1 MAVITVENL
10 TKKYG
15 EQMAVDKISFT
26 INKREIVGFIGPNG
40 AGKSTTMKILTSYIA
55 PSSGKVL
62 LNDQEI
68 QKQSINIKKKIGY
81 LPENNPLY
89 SDMAIIDYLK
99 FCAKIQGVPKS
110 EIASRIKNM
119 IHICGLNS
127 EKHKK
132 INELSKGYRQR
143 VGLAHAL
150 IHDPEILILDE
161 PTSGLDPNQIIEI
174 RSLIKQL
181 GKEKTIILSSHIL
194 PEIEAICDRIII
206 INLGKIV
213 TDSDFATM
221 KEKSNQHE
229 ILNIEIEAAQDAD
242 VETEILSLATVE
254 QVKSIR
260 TKINAFQVISKPG
273 MSSKKIIFDLCVKK
287 KWYLME
293 MTNVES
299 TLEDVFREVTH

>member
-1 MAVITVENL
+1 MAAISVEHL

-15 EQMAVDKISFT
+15 EQNAIDNITFT
-26 INKREIVGFIGPNG
+26 INKGEIVGFIGPNG
-40 AGKSTTMKILTSYIA
+40 AGKSTTMKILTSYMA
-55 PSSGKVL
+55 ATSGKVL

-68 QKQSINIKKKIGY
+68 GNPPLSIKKKIGY

-89 SDMAIIDYLK
+89 ADMAVVDYLK
-99 FCAKIQGVPKS
+99 FCAKIQGVTKS
-110 EIASRIKNM
+110 EIPSRIKNM
-119 IHICGLNS
+119 VHICGLNS

-161 PTSGLDPNQIIEI
+161 PTTGLDPNQIIEI

-213 TDSDFATM
+213 ADSNFATM

-229 ILNIEIEAAQDAD
+229 ILNIEIEAEEGGDI
-242 VETEILSLATVE
+242 ETEILNLASIE
-254 QVKSIR
+254 QVKSIK
-260 TKINAFQVISKPG
+260 TKTNAFQVVSKPG

-287 KWYLME
+287 NWYLME

-299 TLEDVFREVTH
+299 TLEDVFREVTL